1 LLEKVQEKLKAT
13 IKYHTRIYDGYTAGN
28 VVVGTPIPESG
39 IYQSKEEL
47 GQPLMLCYQSLLDSG
62 DEVIASG
69 RLTDVIRRLNIFGLA
84 MFRLDIRQEADRHT
98 DALDAI
104 TRFIGIGNY
113 RDWDEEKRQSFLLD
127 ELQSNRPLIASTFP
141 GPEYGSEEIRDVL
154 ATFRMI
160 AAGNR
165 ESFGAYVISMASS
178 PSDIL
183 AVALLQKECRIAQ
196 PLRVVPLF
204 ERVDALETA
213 AQCMDTLFS
222 NAWYRN
228 YIDGAQEVMIGYS
241 DSAKDAGILS
251 AAWGLYQA
259 QEQMVDVFRSHKIK
273 LTLFHGR
280 GGTVARGGGPA
291 YEAIISQPPGS
302 VNGSIRITE
311 QGEVIQ
317 AKYGLPGMAMES
329 LQVYLGAVLEAT
341 LTPPPAPQDSWREQ
355 MKLLSRDAMTEF
367 HEIVRNDA
375 NFVEYFSQ
383 ATPEQEIGNLKI
395 GSRPARRRK
404 GNGIQYLRA
413 IPWIFAWTQT
423 RLLLPAWLGVGNA
436 LQQAVDRG
444 DREILMEMEQNWP
457 FFKATM
463 NAIEMV
469 YSKSNANISAL
480 YDNRLVDSNL
490 QYLGE
495 LLRGKYSDTVSL
507 LLDITQHSIPLED
520 EPVVRQSVDVRNTYV
535 VPLNLLQVEL
545 LSRIRAQSDEQVMD
559 ALLVTINGI
568 AAGMRNTG

>member
-1 LLEKVQEKLKAT
+1 
-13 IKYHTRIYDGYTAGN
+13 
-28 VVVGTPIPESG
+28 
-39 IYQSKEEL
+39 
-47 GQPLMLCYQSLLDSG
+47 
-62 DEVIASG
+62 
-69 RLTDVIRRLNIFGLA
+69 
-84 MFRLDIRQEADRHT
+84 
-98 DALDAI
+98 
-104 TRFIGIGNY
+104 
-113 RDWDEEKRQSFLLD
+113 
-127 ELQSNRPLIASTFP
+127 
-141 GPEYGSEEIRDVL
+141 
-154 ATFRMI
+154 
-160 AAGNR
+160 
-165 ESFGAYVISMASS
+165 
-178 PSDIL
+178 
-183 AVALLQKECRIAQ
+183 
-196 PLRVVPLF
+196 
-204 ERVDALETA
+204 
-213 AQCMDTLFS
+213 
-222 NAWYRN
+222 
-228 YIDGAQEVMIGYS
+228 
-241 DSAKDAGILS
+241 
-251 AAWGLYQA
+251 
-259 QEQMVDVFRSHKIK
+259 
-273 LTLFHGR
+273 
-280 GGTVARGGGPA
+280 
-291 YEAIISQPPGS
+291 
-302 VNGSIRITE
+302 
-311 QGEVIQ
+311 
-317 AKYGLPGMAMES
+317 
-329 LQVYLGAVLEAT
+329 
-341 LTPPPAPQDSWREQ
+341 
-355 MKLLSRDAMTEF
+355 MTEF